1 MPRLVRRNC
10 RVILLSLAIVT
21 VLHITTVGSD
31 TRPVEQRY
39 PPRPHHEYLHVK
51 QGNDF
56 DDHIISDLLV
66 NNHKPSSS
74 STTKNTTTT
83 TTTTKST
90 TQKPFRAVAVVA
102 KKKVTTTKKASGGAH
117 LFILYCIR

>member
-83 TTTTKST
+83 TKST

-102 KKKVTTTKKASGGAH
+102 KKKVTTTKKASRGAH
-117 LFILYCIR
+117 LFISIICIRRT